1 MLNYSKTELGIEAL
15 QQRSGDLNARQRR
28 LLLVIGTDAFDLLND
43 SHKERLAP
51 PELLDQLQEM
61 GLIVA
66 STTDDAQAQTPVAT
80 STSVSEIQVSANT
93 LEQAAP
99 AATSTQTSQPIETTL
114 VRSNNAEQP
123 QVALEALNFEQTK
136 QLMGQLLSQYCG
148 LMAKQLLV
156 KIQNAP
162 DSRSLKQCQ
171 MQWITSLQESRIS
184 PQQLNHA
191 LQQINYS
198 LQQLHHS

>member
-28 LLLVIGTDAFDLLND
+28 LLLVIGTEAFDLLND

-66 STTDDAQAQTPVAT
+66 SAVNDTQTQVAAN
-80 STSVSEIQVSANT
+80 STPVSEIQVSAT
-93 LEQAAP
+93 RLEQTSAA
-99 AATSTQTSQPIETTL
+99 AAQTSQPIETTL
-114 VRSNNAEQP
+114 VAANTAESP
-123 QVALEALNFEQTK
+123 QAALEVLSFEQTK
-136 QLMGQLLSQYCG
+136 HLMGQLLTQHCG
-148 LMAKQLLV
+148 LMAKQLLL

-162 DSRSLKQCQ
+162 DSRSLKLCQ
-171 MQWITSLQESRIS
+171 MQWTTSLQESRIS

-191 LQQINYS
+191 LQQINFS
-198 LQQLHHS
+198 LQQHHHS